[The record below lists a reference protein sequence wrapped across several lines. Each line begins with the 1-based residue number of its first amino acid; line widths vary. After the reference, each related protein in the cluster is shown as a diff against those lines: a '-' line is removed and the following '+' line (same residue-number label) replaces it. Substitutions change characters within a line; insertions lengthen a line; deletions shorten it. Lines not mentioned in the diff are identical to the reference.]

1 MQPLETGRRYDRIA
15 EWWDAQMVGKTSGVA
30 YLQRAIGLVRP
41 HGSAL
46 DVGCG
51 VGRLSRLMAD
61 AGLTVT
67 GVDVSAEM
75 IRIASGRLPRIRF
88 IYTDFLTW
96 QRAAE
101 YDLVVAWDSLFHV
114 PPDGQA
120 EATDLLCDALAPG
133 GILLFTCGGVGGSEG
148 RNGVMNGVEFHY
160 GSLTEKEYLD
170 ILKRHGCDCLLSEHD
185 QLPHDHVVILARK
198 EPAARS

>member
-1 MQPLETGRRYDRIA
+1 MRPSETGRRYDRIA
-15 EWWDAQMVGKTSGVA
+15 EWWDAQMVGKTSGIA
-30 YLQRAIGLVRP
+30 YLQRAIALTRP

-51 VGRLSRLMAD
+51 VGRLGRLLAE

-75 IRIASGRLPRIRF
+75 IRIATGRRPDIRF
-88 IYTDFLTW
+88 IHADFLAW
-96 QRAAE
+96 QRTAE

-114 PPDGQA
+114 APDGQA
-120 EATDLLCDALAPG
+120 EATDRLCDALAPG

-148 RNGVMNGVEFHY
+148 RSGVMNGVDFHY
-160 GSLTEKEYLD
+160 GSLAEIEYMD
-170 ILKRHGCDCLLSEHD
+170 TLKRHGCDCLLAERD
-185 QLPHDHVVILARK
+185 QLPHDHLVILARK